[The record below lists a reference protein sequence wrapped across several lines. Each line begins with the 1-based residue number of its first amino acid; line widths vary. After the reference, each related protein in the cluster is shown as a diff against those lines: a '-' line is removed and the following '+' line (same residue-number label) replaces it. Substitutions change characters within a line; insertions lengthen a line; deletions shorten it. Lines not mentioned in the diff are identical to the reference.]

1 MATERV
7 RENGQSFGDLATI
20 PLPLH
25 RSPEAECVPLQHADP
40 SATPPTTELHPLFN
54 AAESHR
60 PEARLTVAAVVVEIM
75 HDASHL
81 SYHRSYRLA
90 KRLLDIA
97 VSVVGLLVCSP
108 LFVVIAIAIRL
119 GSPGPVFFRQQR
131 VGYLGQP
138 FLIFKFRSM
147 RHGVAVRLDGTP
159 HKIQRDLRVT
169 RVGRFLRATS
179 LDELPQLL
187 NVLHGEM
194 SLVGPRPEL
203 PEIVANHYE
212 AWQYQRFLVPQGLT
226 GWWQVNGRG
235 LKLCYQH
242 TEEDLYYIA
251 HASFGFD
258 LYILAR
264 TVRAVLRRE
273 GAF

>member
-1 MATERV
+1 MASERV
-7 RENGQSFGDLATI
+7 RGISQSFGDIATM
-20 PLPLH
+20 PL
-25 RSPEAECVPLQHADP
+25 RRMTEDECVPLPHTDP
-40 SATPPTTELHPLFN
+40 PAAPLTTEIRPLFD

-60 PEARLTVAAVVVEIM
+60 PEARLTAATVVAEIM
-75 HDASHL
+75 REASNI
-81 SYHRSYRLA
+81 SYRRSYRLA

-97 VSVVGLLVCSP
+97 VSAVGLLVCAP
-108 LFVVIAIAIRL
+108 LFIVIAIAIRL
-119 GSPGPVFFRQQR
+119 DSPGPVFFRQQR
-131 VGYLGQP
+131 VGYLGRP

-147 RHGVAVRLDGTP
+147 RRGVAVRLDGTA
-159 HKIQRDLRVT
+159 HKVQHDLRVT

-203 PEIVANHYE
+203 PEIVAKHYE
-212 AWQYQRFLVPQGLT
+212 SWQYQRFLAPQGLT

-235 LKLCYQH
+235 LKLCYLH
-242 TEEDLYYIA
+242 TEEDLHYIA
-251 HASFGFD
+251 HASFTFD
-258 LYILAR
+258 LYILTR
-264 TVRAVLRRE
+264 TMRAVLRRE